1 MFWSV
6 SSCVLVH
13 PFLLIKKYIWTFEL
27 FFWKEP
33 RHCQVCA
40 LRGLIPLH
48 RCVYLPEVPSQQS
61 ENTRWGCWGQSNWQ
75 TFAMAYGWTCEK
87 NRLRW
92 EKMVKSF
99 LELEQ
104 VSDAMKGL
112 GQGAV
117 GTRTLKLIN
126 LEIVSKVF
134 WNNGWFFTIWQDMWV
149 KNNTMNYVQRP
160 YATPTFMSRLR
171 DAGYTTMMAGKDH
184 LSLEVRPKRIVLF
197 GSSLKPWFVVA
208 DTASYTLLLLPG
220 RIREQQS

>member
-13 PFLLIKKYIWTFEL
+13 PFLLIKKYTHFWTFFL
-27 FFWKEP
+27 KGTSPSSGVRFTRAYAP
-33 RHCQVCA
+33 S
-40 LRGLIPLH
+40 PL
-48 RCVYLPEVPSQQS
+48 CVPSRSAIAAVREYKVGGVEANQI
-61 ENTRWGCWGQSNWQ
+61 G
-75 TFAMAYGWTCEK
+75 EK

-92 EKMVKSF
+92 EKMVKTF

-117 GTRTLKLIN
+117 GTRTLKLTN

-184 LSLEVRPKRIVLF
+184 LSLEVRPKRIVQF
-197 GSSLKPWFVVA
+197 GGPLKPWFVVA

-220 RIREQQS
+220 RISEQQSWKE